1 MYPNSFQYY
10 RPTSISEA
18 VSLLGE
24 LGGEARFIAGGQSLI
39 PLMKLRL
46 ARPTAL
52 VDINFIPGLD
62 RIEMNDGGTWFG
74 AMARHADIAES
85 RAAARIPVLHDC
97 AAGIADVQVRNRGT
111 IGGSVAEADPSSDW
125 MAVLLALG
133 ADVRTVGETGE
144 RVIPIESF
152 VVDAFTTDLRPGEMV
167 REISVKMPPKRSG
180 GAYIA
185 SKRSAPVY
193 ATAGVA
199 VQLSL
204 GDRDTCAEARIV
216 AVSVGLTAVRLV
228 EAEKALRGRR
238 IDDRTVKTA
247 AEAAMAGVDPPSD
260 QRGSAEYKRTLV
272 GALTRRAIAASLAR
286 ARGETVEVTHD
297 YAAR

>member
-1 MYPNSFQYY
+1 MYPHPFRYF
-10 RPTSISEA
+10 RAGSISEA
-18 VSLLGE
+18 ISLLGE

-52 VDINFIPGLD
+52 VDLNFIPGLA
-62 RIEMNDGGTWFG
+62 RIEMNDGGVWFG

-85 RAAARIPVLHDC
+85 RAAARIPILRDC
-97 AAGIADVQVRNRGT
+97 AGGIADVQVRNRGT

-133 ADVRTVGETGE
+133 ADVRAVGEGGD
-144 RVIPIESF
+144 RVVPIEQF

-167 REISVKMPPKRSG
+167 REISVKLPPKKSG

-185 SKRSAPVY
+185 VKRSAPVY

-199 VQLSL
+199 VHLSL

-216 AVSVGLTAVRLV
+216 AASVGLTAVRLG

-238 IDDRTVKTA
+238 IDDRTVEGA

-260 QRGSAEYKRTLV
+260 QRGSAEYKRLLV
-272 GALTRRAIAASLAR
+272 GALVRQAIGASLAR
-286 ARGETVEVTHD
+286 ARGESVEVKHD
-297 YAAR
+297 YAGR

>member
-1 MYPNSFQYY
+1 MYPHPFRYF
-10 RPTSISEA
+10 RAGSISEA
-18 VSLLGE
+18 LSLLGE
-24 LGGEARFIAGGQSLI
+24 LGEEARFIAGGQSLI

-52 VDINFIPGLD
+52 VDLNFIPGLA
-62 RIEMNDGGTWFG
+62 RIEMNDGAVWFG
-74 AMARHADIAES
+74 AMARHADIAGS
-85 RAAARIPVLHDC
+85 RPAARIPVLHDC

-111 IGGSVAEADPSSDW
+111 IGGSMAEADPASDW

-133 ADVRTVGETGE
+133 ADVRTVGPSGD
-144 RVIPIESF
+144 RVIPIERF
-152 VVDAFTTDLRPGEMV
+152 VVDAFTSDLRPGEMV

-185 SKRSAPVY
+185 VKRSAPVY

-204 GDRDTCAEARIV
+204 ADRDTCGEARIV
-216 AVSVGLTAVRLV
+216 AASVGLTAVRLA
-228 EAEKALRGRR
+228 EAEKELRGRR
-238 IDDRTVKTA
+238 VDDRAVEAA
-247 AEAAMAGVDPPSD
+247 AEAAIAGVDPPSD
-260 QRGSAEYKRTLV
+260 HRGSAEYKRILV
-272 GALTRRAIAASLAR
+272 GALVRRAITASLAR
-286 ARGETVEVTHD
+286 GRGATVEVTHD

>member
-1 MYPNSFQYY
+1 MYPHPFRYF
-10 RPTSISEA
+10 RAGSISEA

-52 VDINFIPGLD
+52 VDLNFIPGLA
-62 RIEMNDGGTWFG
+62 RIEMNDGGAWFG
-74 AMARHADIAES
+74 AMARHGDIAES
-85 RAAARIPVLHDC
+85 RAAARIPILRDC
-97 AAGIADVQVRNRGT
+97 AGGIADVQVRNRGT

-133 ADVRTVGETGE
+133 ADVRTVGEAGD
-144 RVIPIESF
+144 RVVPIEKF
-152 VVDAFTTDLRPGEMV
+152 VLDAFTTDLRPGEMV
-167 REISVKMPPKRSG
+167 REISVKMPTKRSG

-185 SKRSAPVY
+185 VKRSAPVY

-216 AVSVGLTAVRLV
+216 AASVGLTAVRLG

-238 IDDRTVKTA
+238 IDDRTVEGA

-260 QRGSAEYKRTLV
+260 QRGSAEYKRLLV
-272 GALTRRAIAASLAR
+272 GALVRRAIGASLAR
-286 ARGETVEVTHD
+286 ARGETVEVKHD
-297 YAAR
+297 YAGR